1 MTKRSVSERFR
12 QPIEEEIKNS
22 TIRSKAWP
30 LGVPIM
36 LYTWEGKPYRSKH
49 KDLRAVIVNYVYEI
63 QITHLDGGK
72 MRYERG
78 GYEYKGLWIGEGF
91 LSQDDMDTWF
101 RDVVKKGE
109 TLMQYMMCFSLIK

>member
-1 MTKRSVSERFR
+1 
-12 QPIEEEIKNS
+12 
-22 TIRSKAWP
+22 
-30 LGVPIM
+30 
-36 LYTWEGKPYRSKH
+36 
-49 KDLRAVIVNYVYEI
+49 
-63 QITHLDGGK
+63 